1 MLYACDERWWRLR
14 GPSPEEFAGE
24 RFIGLGEWPGCTG
37 CNVVSGDDALRWSG
51 PKLGAGANSGYQAL
65 NLALMTGAARVVLL
79 GYDMA
84 IGTGPTHWHGDHG
97 QGLSNPTDRMLAG
110 CRQLLDKVAP
120 EIAEHGVEVLNAS
133 RATALRR
140 YPRVS
145 LEEALA

>member
-14 GPSPEEFAGE
+14 GPTLDEFKGL
-24 RFIGLGEWPGCTG
+24 RYIGLGGFPGCVG

-65 NLALMTGAARVVLL
+65 NLALMTGASRVVLL
-79 GYDMA
+79 GYDMQLTD
-84 IGTGPTHWHGDHG
+84 GQTHNHGDHG

-110 CRQLLDKVAP
+110 CRQILDRVAP
-120 EIAEHGVEVLNAS
+120 EIADRGVEVLNAS
-133 RATALRR
+133 RATALRA